1 MAYITWMTNNS
12 VLKDDLCSYLPSLDT
27 YMRAGYISVVL
38 APPTSPLQ
46 EEYVLQSLGDRSQDV
61 REEAYKA

>member
-1 MAYITWMTNNS
+1 
-12 VLKDDLCSYLPSLDT
+12 
-27 YMRAGYISVVL
+27 MRAGYIGVVL

-61 REEAYKA
+61 REEDVYKRQPHDKDHESPAHRGS